1 MRLTKTTFFLG
12 CLVGGMG
19 AAVMPLLI
27 PSTHAETKLLPFQ
40 GRLTDA
46 AGSAIADGA
55 KVVEFKLYDAPTGGN
70 VKWAG
75 EVHKLSIN
83 GGLVNTMLGSKA
95 SLGSVDFSSPC
106 YLQITVDA
114 NADSLITAADPPLLP
129 RQSVIAAVFANE
141 AGNAR
146 KLAGNDWSSIL
157 TGGTNDPTTG
167 TLRTDMIA
175 DGSVGNSKLSADS
188 VQGAQILNQ
197 SVTSVKIADGTI
209 TAADLSIALQQAG
222 LIPSGT
228 IVAFG
233 GVETQVPV
241 GWLLCDGSALKSSAG
256 IYTQLHQS
264 IRTNWGDGSTSAV
277 GSIYPAIASGT
288 DRTDFNLPDLRG
300 QFLRGV
306 DGVAGRDPDSAASVN
321 GGADGKRYPMATGG
335 SLAGIGSVQNDAFQ
349 NITGSI
355 YGSYACMVRA
365 EPTGVFTGS
374 ILESGASVSA
384 PSYSRSGRMDF
395 FNFNAASSP
404 GARTSTETRP
414 KNAGVNYIIKL

>member
-1 MRLTKTTFFLG
+1 MIA
-12 CLVGGMG
+12 G
-19 AAVMPLLI
+19 AAGALVTSVIPLLI
-27 PSTHAETKLLPFQ
+27 TPSQADTKLLPFQ

-46 AGSAIADGA
+46 AGTAIPDGA

-129 RQSVIAAVFANE
+129 RQSVVPSIFAMESLNSRD
-141 AGNAR
+141 AQ
-146 KLAGNDWSSIL
+146 KLAGKDWSSIL

-167 TLRTDMIA
+167 TLRGDMIA
-175 DGSVGNSKLSADS
+175 DGSVGHSKLSADS

-209 TAADLSIALQQAG
+209 TAADLSIPLQQAG
-222 LIPSGT
+222 LIPPGT

-256 IYTQLHQS
+256 IYTQLHQN

-277 GSIYPAIASGT
+277 GSIYPAIESGA

-306 DGVAGRDPDSAASVN
+306 DGEASRDIDKNIRSAILP
-321 GGADGKRYPMATGG
+321 GGASGNAV
-335 SLAGIGSVQNDAFQ
+335 GSVQGDENKPHTHAMTSSVHDRRVYPNGKAADSVYDFEDATTVAGGIRRLSYNSFP
-349 NITGSI
+349 NTAIANSTG
-355 YGSYACMVRA
+355 A
-365 EPTGVFTGS
+365 ES
-374 ILESGASVSA
+374 
-384 PSYSRSGRMDF
+384 
-395 FNFNAASSP
+395 
-404 GARTSTETRP
+404 RP
-414 KNAGVNYIIKL
+414 KNAYVNYIIKY